1 MQITKHILKINGV
14 QIFCGLLTVTNEK
27 GEIRVCT
34 LVATKAHSQFE
45 LALKRMR
52 QSLDQFGHSQPVL
65 FYTDNMSDKT
75 FLESSFPS
83 LHQDVVP
90 VEKYAHLELLSVPP
104 DVRVLVRNTVSS
116 IDDAVRTIMEG
127 IEPDGHNTIYVGFD
141 SEWNV
146 NVSERGFVMGRG
158 QTAIIQ
164 IAHQKIVYIFQVCI
178 NYFVTANC

>member
-83 LHQDVVP
+83 LRQDVVP

-104 DVRVLVRNTVSS
+104 DVRVLVWNTVSS

-127 IEPDGHNTIYVGFD
+127 IEPDGHNAIYVGFD

-164 IAHQKIVYIFQVCI
+164 IAHEKIVYIFQVCI
-178 NYFVTANC
+178 NYL